1 MLNRNT
7 EIVNAVAVENKA
19 AEAPE
24 KRVMTFPKAVFIY
37 LLAGLVGTVW
47 ETFWHF
53 VNGRG
58 FVYSN
63 GSIFTPFN
71 LVYGIGG
78 LVIIL
83 ALRNRTKVWQVYLIG
98 SIGGGVVEYVLSFLE
113 ELVLGTRSW
122 DYSGKFLNINGRTT
136 VIYMAFWGLLCVTV
150 IFLVYRPLDKLL
162 DSIPPKVMMTIAI
175 IMTVIVAL
183 DLMVTVGAL
192 IRYAARNVGSQ
203 PLTYIGTL
211 IDRIFNDDF
220 MARHFPNMQF
230 K

>member
-1 MLNRNT
+1 MLNRQIET
-7 EIVNAVAVENKA
+7 IEGVAVAEIPKTN
-19 AEAPE
+19 E
-24 KRVMTFPKAVFIY
+24 KSVMTFPKAVFVY

-53 VNGRG
+53 INGRG

-78 LVIIL
+78 LIIVL

-98 SIGGGVVEYVLSFLE
+98 MLGGGAVEYVLSFLE

-122 DYSGKFLNINGRTT
+122 DYRGKFLNINGRTT
-136 VIYMAFWGLLCVTV
+136 LIFMAFWGLLCVAV
-150 IFLVYRPLDKLL
+150 IFLVYRPLDKWLESL
-162 DSIPPKVMMTIAI
+162 PKKAMLIIAI
-175 IMTVIVAL
+175 VMTVIVAI
-183 DLMVTVGAL
+183 DLTITVSAL
-192 IRYAARNVGSQ
+192 FRYAARNMGSK
-203 PLTYIGTL
+203 PLTYIGTI
-211 IDRIFNDDF
+211 IDRFFNDDF
-220 MARHFPNMQF
+220 MAKHFPNMQF